1 MKKIIIAAAFAL
13 SACGQPA
20 ATTEEA
26 APAPPNLMDQ
36 FLAKAPEQQPVD
48 AWTLLTAYQGTHPE
62 AVPPCTSIR
71 VAESRGVIPADVDP
85 ASAYG
90 PYAGALAYSIQCG
103 PQLTATR
110 MDPNEHWLVVM
121 PVGATEATIV
131 HCVGPTG
138 ADTCPR
144 AIPRAAPAPAA
155 PATAPAT
162 TP

>member
-13 SACGQPA
+13 AACGQPA

-26 APAPPNLMDQ
+26 PAAPQSLMDQ
-36 FLAKAPEQQPVD
+36 FLAMPAEQQPVE
-48 AWTLLTAYQGTHPE
+48 AWQELTAYQTAHPE

-71 VAESRGVIPADVDP
+71 VAESRGIIPADVDP

-121 PVGATEATIV
+121 APGATEAVVV
-131 HCVGPTG
+131 HCVDPATSR
-138 ADTCPR
+138 DTCPR
-144 AIPRAAPAPAA
+144 AIPRAAAAPAA
-155 PATAPAT
+155 P